1 LLLQKE
7 DEKITLE
14 EYGERGRRLREVLD
28 GAQWALGDIA
38 LDVISDYGAS
48 AVDEWAKDV
57 GIGRSTAYE
66 YKGLCVF
73 YEKSARADYLD
84 MPTLTYS
91 HFRVA
96 KRLNSVTLAYELLDL
111 AALNA
116 WSVDQTEFHMFADE
130 PFASVMREDEPDDS
144 DDEPE
149 PTPILS
155 DAPVH
160 LAVITNVR
168 GLARV
173 TFDLGT
179 SYADALQ
186 AELSAKHTEFLLTLT
201 RR

>member
-1 LLLQKE
+1 MLKE
-7 DEKITLE
+7 AEKVSLE

-28 GAQWALGDIA
+28 GAQWALGDLA
-38 LDVISDYGAS
+38 LEVISTYGLG

-66 YKGLCVF
+66 YKGLCAF
-73 YEKSARADYLD
+73 YELSARADYLD

-96 KRLNSVTLAYELLDL
+96 KRLNSKVLAYQLLDL
-111 AALNA
+111 AALNG
-116 WSVDQTEFHMFADE
+116 WSVDETEYHMFNDE
-130 PFASVMREDEPDDS
+130 PFASVMRKDEDEEDDS
-144 DDEPE
+144 EPE

-168 GLARV
+168 GAARV
-173 TFDLGT
+173 TFDLST
-179 SYADALQ
+179 AYADMLSS
-186 AELSAKHTEFLLTLT
+186 ELAAKHTEFLLTLT